1 MIELLNI
8 SFVFFSILIFLIGG
22 IFNFCNNKKTSI
34 ISIDNLSQNLIS
46 LLSLIWIAS
55 IFDLPKEVL
64 FIFLYIISFFT
75 IFYLIL
81 AKKNFSIDTLSF
93 FSIFLVFILSI
104 VIANDLFL
112 SHDSRLY
119 WIEKAK
125 IFYNGK
131 FVNDD
136 LTIKNEYPH
145 FGTYLWGYFW
155 KNSYIDYEY
164 TGRIPYLIIYIFAI
178 SHTVNALKTSVT
190 IKLILFLIIMLF
202 SYESKYFDGRQ
213 DILLFSFNLFMFRF
227 FYEIFINKQ
236 EIKKNLILTILI
248 LNLILWT
255 KTDGLLYLIVYGLV
269 LFFFLERK
277 NKLISLFSILFLF
290 IIKIYFYKYWGISL
304 NPSAQMYDANIL
316 QRITE
321 IDIFYR
327 SYSIVFWYLINLFKN
342 PLLLISLLTILGI
355 YISDR
360 RFLFKFNYI
369 FIFYIFI
376 TLGIFASFLPT
387 KYDFPFAMIGSF
399 DRIILQ
405 HSGIFL
411 LPIFYF
417 IDKKLK

>member
-145 FGTYLWGYFW
+145 FGTYLW
-155 KNSYIDYEY
+155 
-164 TGRIPYLIIYIFAI
+164 
-178 SHTVNALKTSVT
+178 
-190 IKLILFLIIMLF
+190 
-202 SYESKYFDGRQ
+202 
-213 DILLFSFNLFMFRF
+213 
-227 FYEIFINKQ
+227 
-236 EIKKNLILTILI
+236 
-248 LNLILWT
+248 
-255 KTDGLLYLIVYGLV
+255 
-269 LFFFLERK
+269 
-277 NKLISLFSILFLF
+277 
-290 IIKIYFYKYWGISL
+290 
-304 NPSAQMYDANIL
+304 
-316 QRITE
+316 
-321 IDIFYR
+321 
-327 SYSIVFWYLINLFKN
+327 
-342 PLLLISLLTILGI
+342 
-355 YISDR
+355 
-360 RFLFKFNYI
+360 
-369 FIFYIFI
+369 
-376 TLGIFASFLPT
+376 
-387 KYDFPFAMIGSF
+387 
-399 DRIILQ
+399 
-405 HSGIFL
+405 
-411 LPIFYF
+411 
-417 IDKKLK
+417 